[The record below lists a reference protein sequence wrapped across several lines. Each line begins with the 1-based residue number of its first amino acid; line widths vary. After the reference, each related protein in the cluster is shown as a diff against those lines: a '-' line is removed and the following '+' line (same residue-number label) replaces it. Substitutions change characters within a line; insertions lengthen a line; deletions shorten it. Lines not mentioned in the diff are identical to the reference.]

1 MSEETFLG
9 FDFGEWK
16 IGVAVG
22 QTLTVTATGIRI
34 LKSPNKKPDWNAIE
48 KLIHDWQPDA
58 LVVGIPYNMYDQEQA
73 MTHAAKK
80 FARQL
85 HGRFKLT
92 VYEADERLSSR
103 EAQNLVGTDKQIDDI
118 AAQIILQSWL
128 NDYVKNSKSSLI

>member
-1 MSEETFLG
+1 MNEETFLG

-22 QTLTVTATGIRI
+22 QTLTVTASGLCI
-34 LKSPNKKPDWNAIE
+34 LKSPNRRPDWDAIH
-48 KLIHDWQPDA
+48 KLIKEWQPSA

-85 HGRFKLT
+85 HGRFKLK

-128 NDYVKNSKSSLI
+128 NEHVKKQ